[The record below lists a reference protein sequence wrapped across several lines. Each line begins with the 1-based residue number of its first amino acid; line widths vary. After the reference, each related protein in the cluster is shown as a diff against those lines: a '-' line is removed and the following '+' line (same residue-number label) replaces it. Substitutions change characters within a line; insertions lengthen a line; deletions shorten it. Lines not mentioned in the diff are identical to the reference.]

1 MKRILFLII
10 LIFSFF
16 SLNRADINDVTFVK
30 TIGISENDGHVE
42 MILNTI
48 VPEKGLDTSTYQ
60 IQSIVLEGHDV
71 GEMLNSFLSE
81 HYQHVSFDQLELL
94 LLDDEMTQNFSQLV
108 EPVMNRFVRLNFYVG
123 LVKDADIAEL
133 VDAGNH
139 PCFPAFG
146 QGAQREHM
154 RQDGLPLLFVKGEVF
169 FAGLRS
175 YPRMIE
181 GLYLSLRQLIPKVVH
196 TEVMQQAGPCGNT
209 GVPAELLSDVPGKI
223 GNIQTVHQARGLI
236 MLPVPVQLFKFSV
249 IQYALHEGQKIGA
262 DIVRDCNLHRQ
273 SHPFFRQ
280 RPG

>member
-60 IQSIVLEGHDV
+60 IQSIILEGYDV

-108 EPVMNRFVRLNFYVG
+108 EPVRSFKLLCWIGERCRYRRTFIQSRYFSCHRKK
-123 LVKDADIAEL
+123 VKKHALYNEKY
-133 VDAGNH
+133 
-139 PCFPAFG
+139 FSF
-146 QGAQREHM
+146 
-154 RQDGLPLLFVKGEVF
+154 LF
-169 FAGLRS
+169 
-175 YPRMIE
+175 
-181 GLYLSLRQLIPKVVH
+181 
-196 TEVMQQAGPCGNT
+196 
-209 GVPAELLSDVPGKI
+209 
-223 GNIQTVHQARGLI
+223 
-236 MLPVPVQLFKFSV
+236 
-249 IQYALHEGQKIGA
+249 
-262 DIVRDCNLHRQ
+262 
-273 SHPFFRQ
+273 
-280 RPG
+280 

>member
-10 LIFSFF
+10 LIFAFF

-108 EPVMNRFVRLNFYVG
+108 EPVM
-123 LVKDADIAEL
+123 KDADITEL
-133 VDAGNH
+133 LYN
-139 PCFPAFG
+139 
-146 QGAQREHM
+146 
-154 RQDGLPLLFVKGEVF
+154 QDTSVAIVKKLKDMHYTMKNILV
-169 FAGLRS
+169 S
-175 YPRMIE
+175 YFDDQYLYIPTIE
-181 GLYLSLRQLIPKVVH
+181 GVLLD
-196 TEVMQQAGPCGNT
+196 
-209 GVPAELLSDVPGKI
+209 EL
-223 GNIQTVHQARGLI
+223 QTRE
-236 MLPVPVQLFKFSV
+236 F
-249 IQYALHEGQKIGA
+249 
-262 DIVRDCNLHRQ
+262 
-273 SHPFFRQ
+273 
-280 RPG
+280 